1 MKKKAI
7 CLLSGGLDS
16 AVATAIASRN
26 YEIFALTFFYGQKHK
41 KELKSAKKLANF
53 FKVKEHKIL
62 KIPLDEISI
71 SSLINKEKKIPVGE
85 SYEEI
90 KKSKD
95 IPTTYVASRNIIFLA
110 YALAYAEKVNAEKIF
125 IGVNQLDY
133 SHYPDCRKDF
143 IEKFQ
148 EMAKVGTKA
157 GVEGKCI
164 EIETPL
170 LKMSKAEIIKKG
182 YTLRVPFE
190 LTWSC
195 YQGRKKACGV
205 CESCILRLRGF
216 KKANLKDPL
225 EYEKRN

>member
-16 AVATAIASRN
+16 AVTTAIASQN
-26 YEIFALTFFYGQKHK
+26 YEIFALTFLYGQKHK
-41 KELKSAKKLANF
+41 KELNSAKRLAKF

-62 KIPLDEISI
+62 KIPLQEISS
-71 SSLINKEKKIPVGE
+71 SSLINKKEKIPIGK
-85 SYEEI
+85 SYKEI
-90 KKSKD
+90 KKSKV
-95 IPTTYVASRNIIFLA
+95 IPTTYVAARNIIFLA
-110 YALAYAEKVNAEKIF
+110 YALAYAEEVNAEKIF
-125 IGVNQLDY
+125 IGANQIDY
-133 SHYPDCRKDF
+133 SHYPDCRKAF

-148 EMAKVGTKA
+148 DIAKVGTKA

-164 EIETPL
+164 EIEAPL

-182 YTLRVPFE
+182 HELKVPFE

-205 CESCILRLRGF
+205 CESCILRLDGF